1 MNKIYIL
8 ITVSLL
14 TIGAFSS
21 GYLFSEYTKKPEKAR
36 VPILTLIDGAGRTVN
51 ITKTPQRIVS
61 IAASTTEILYALG
74 CGDKIVG
81 RDRYSNYPPEA
92 LEKPEVGTSTSIN
105 LEMIVGLEPDLVMT
119 WWFATEAINSLE
131 ERGIP
136 VFAINPQSVSDVL
149 QTIRTIGLIV
159 NKTTEAENL
168 VADMQSKIDEITSKT
183 KGLNKTQRPL
193 VYYELGSVG
202 KTVGP
207 GTFTNELI
215 FMAGGINIAADE
227 PFRYP
232 LLNSEYIIERN
243 PDVII
248 VISYGASPEEIKS
261 REGWQ
266 TINAVKNNR
275 VYVIDTGLVTSNP
288 RIVQGLEQFAKW
300 FHPELFGTPE
310 GT

>member
-1 MNKIYIL
+1 
-8 ITVSLL
+8 LL
-14 TIGAFSS
+14 TIGAFST
-21 GYLFSEYTKKPEKAR
+21 GYLFSEHSKKPKEVK

-74 CGDKIVG
+74 CGDKVVG
-81 RDRYSNYPPEA
+81 RDKYSKYPPEA
-92 LEKPEVGTSTSIN
+92 LQKPEVGTSTNIN
-105 LEMIVGLEPDLVMT
+105 LEMVVGLEPDLVMA

-131 ERGIP
+131 EKGIP
-136 VFAINPQSVSDVL
+136 VFAINPQSVSDVM

-159 NKTTEAENL
+159 NKTTEANNI
-168 VADMQSKIDEITSKT
+168 VAAMQSKIDEITSKME
-183 KGLNKTQRPL
+183 GLNKTQRPL

-232 LLNSEYIIERN
+232 LLNSEYIIEKN
-243 PDVII
+243 PDIII
-248 VISYGASPEEIKS
+248 VVSYGASPEEIKA
-261 REGWQ
+261 REGWHV
-266 TINAVKNNR
+266 INAVKNNK

-288 RIVQGLEQFAKW
+288 RIVQGLEQFARW
-300 FHPELFGTPE
+300 FHPELFDTTE